1 MTKTSKKASK
11 NQIWRL
17 FLTFCSKN
25 GHQKW
30 NLVNEKER
38 QEVLEKIKEK
48 YMSKDFILLSKNY
61 SWWDNEEDDIYN
73 E

>member
-1 MTKTSKKASK
+1 MPEVEDMSISEKFIKELD
-11 NQIWRL
+11 RL
-17 FLTFCSKN
+17 
-25 GHQKW
+25 
-30 NLVNEKER
+30 NEKER